1 MENIIK
7 EGNKFYDKLKDWYG
21 NHLNIKKLEILH
33 THEIFV
39 DGKKELVT
47 VIFMMEINEQIE
59 VARIFSLGD
68 QIAISIDCQADP
80 NTLQGARK
88 LIQYGG
94 NFQRFEIE

>member
-7 EGNKFYDKLKDWYG
+7 DGNKFYDKLKDWYG
-21 NHLNIKKLEILH
+21 NYLNTKKLEVLH

-39 DGKKELVT
+39 DGTKELVT
-47 VIFMMEINEQIE
+47 VIFIVEIENQIE
-59 VARIFSLGD
+59 IARIFSLGERVE
-68 QIAISIDCQADP
+68 ISIDCQADP

-94 NFQRFEIE
+94 NFQRFEIK